1 MFWNPVFQREIR
13 SAVRGGRCFG
23 VAALYAL
30 VLGVVA
36 LNAWP
41 AKEQALF
48 GARVGEQIFKQF
60 RLLQLALALLFA
72 PALTWSAISGE
83 KEGRTWSTLRCT
95 PLKPYQIVSG
105 KLSAAIVQL
114 FLFILAS
121 LPVVSFCFFLGGVD
135 PQEVKVTYVRCAAA
149 ALAAGS
155 AGLFCSGLFRKTYSA
170 IAVTYVIVAAMML
183 LLHPLDQSWR
193 VRRPTFLKSQ
203 RVNGAMSQ
211 RQPVVTPPKPRPRN
225 PQKLSAKSKSTLTAP
240 QLTPPPMPKQVVQ
253 KPKPKTPKK
262 PAASAPARREEKM
275 PIDKAWGMG
284 LCALL
289 FFLGAAR
296 LARRT
301 AESPSSWGHGF
312 TDPQGSE
319 SMNSLTH
326 DPMNPIVVRELRATT
341 HRGRR
346 GFVRVVYALAL
357 LSGGLFLLALWK
369 VGDVGRMKQF
379 FAYYAV
385 GQLGAV
391 MLCAM
396 AIGAYALTVEKE
408 QRTFPLLL
416 STPLS
421 PRAILGGKLF
431 VIYWHVLLLT
441 LTSVPVV
448 VLAVLMQV
456 TAFADGL
463 RLLLAQLAFGFAFA
477 PIGLFFSLR
486 TKRTSRALGWGLTF
500 LLMVSLASIQLLP
513 LTKTLSR
520 SRWGQALMA
529 TNPLQT
535 VYESMRP
542 QDWETRKIQ
551 PPRKPP
557 QDPPNT
563 FRDYMRT
570 PDGRVYVYFYA
581 RRTGRIV
588 QVRDVTELR
597 NPRPEPE
604 NTGWFIEMDDLPFVS
619 AFNLSA
625 LGYLAFAG
633 LLWLLMRRKFR
644 AWTVWTP

>member
-13 SAVRGGRCFG
+13 SAVRGGRCFW

-30 VLGVVA
+30 ALGVVA

-41 AKEQALF
+41 TKEQALF

-105 KLSAAIVQL
+105 KLSAAMVQL
-114 FLFILAS
+114 LLFILAS

-135 PQEVKVTYVRCAAA
+135 PQEVKVTYVRCVAA
-149 ALAAGS
+149 ALAAGG
-155 AGLFCSGLFRKTYSA
+155 AGIFCSGLFRKTYSA
-170 IAVTYVIVAAMML
+170 IAVTYVLVAAMML
-183 LLHPLDQSWR
+183 LLHPLDQPWR
-193 VRRPTFLKSQ
+193 VRRPAFLPKKAAAKKEKS
-203 RVNGAMSQ
+203 VG
-211 RQPVVTPPKPRPRN
+211 PPKPRPRN
-225 PQKLSAKSKSTLTAP
+225 PQKLSAKSQGTLTAP
-240 QLTPPPMPKQVVQ
+240 QLTPPPMPQQVAQ
-253 KPKPKTPKK
+253 KPKPKTPPK
-262 PAASAPARREEKM
+262 PAAPAPPRRAEKM
-275 PIDKAWGMG
+275 PIDKAWGLG

-289 FFLGAAR
+289 FSLGAMR

-301 AESPSSWGHGF
+301 AESTGQWGN
-312 TDPQGSE
+312 E
-319 SMNSLTH
+319 SMDSLPHEPIDSLTLT
-326 DPMNPIVVRELRATT
+326 NPLVARELRATT
-341 HRGRR
+341 QRGRR
-346 GFVRVVYALAL
+346 VFVRVVYALAL

-369 VGDVGRMKQF
+369 VGDVGRMKQL

-391 MLCAM
+391 LLGATAM
-396 AIGAYALTVEKE
+396 GAYALTVEKE
-408 QRTFPLLL
+408 HRTFPLLL

-431 VIYWHVLLLT
+431 VVYWHVLLLT
-441 LTSVPVV
+441 LTSAPVV
-448 VLAVLMQV
+448 VLATLTQV

-463 RLLLAQLAFGFAFA
+463 RLLLAQLTFGFAFA
-477 PIGLFFSLR
+477 LIGLFFSLR
-486 TKRTSRALGWGLTF
+486 AKRTNRALGLGLTF
-500 LLMVSLASIQLLP
+500 LLMVSLTSVQLLP
-513 LTKTLSR
+513 LSKTLSR

-535 VYESMRP
+535 LYESMRP

-551 PPRKPP
+551 PPRQPP
-557 QDPPNT
+557 KDPPNT
-563 FRDYMRT
+563 FRNEVRT
-570 PDGRVYVYFYA
+570 PDGRVYIYFFH
-581 RRTGRIV
+581 RRTGRVV

-604 NTGWFIEMDDLPFVS
+604 DTGWFVEMDDLPLVS
-619 AFNLSA
+619 VFNLSA
-625 LGYLAFAG
+625 LCYLAFAG
-633 LLWLLMRRKFR
+633 LLGLLMRRKFR
-644 AWTVWTP
+644 AWTALTP

>member
-1 MFWNPVFQREIR
+1 MLWNPVFQREMR
-13 SAVRGGRCFG
+13 SAVRGGRCFW

-41 AKEQALF
+41 TKEQALF
-48 GARVGEQIFKQF
+48 GAGVGEQIFKQF

-105 KLSAAIVQL
+105 KLLAAMVQL
-114 FLFILAS
+114 LLFILAS

-135 PQEVKVTYVRCAAA
+135 PQEVKVTYVRCVAA
-149 ALAAGS
+149 ALAAGG
-155 AGLFCSGLFRKTYSA
+155 AGIFCSGLFRRTYSA

-183 LLHPLDQSWR
+183 LLHPLDQPWR
-193 VRRPTFLKSQ
+193 VRRPAFL
-203 RVNGAMSQ
+203 Q
-211 RQPVVTPPKPRPRN
+211 RQTTAQKAKPVEPPMPRPRN
-225 PQKLSAKSKSTLTAP
+225 PQKLSAKSQGVPTAP
-240 QLTPPPMPKQVVQ
+240 QLTPPPIPTQVT
-253 KPKPKTPKK
+253 PKPTPTTPKK
-262 PAASAPARREEKM
+262 TAAAAPARRAEKM
-275 PIDKAWGMG
+275 PLDKAWALG

-289 FFLGAAR
+289 FALGATR

-301 AESPSSWGHGF
+301 AESTGQWFTVSGQSSPENPATCDWQPSI
-312 TDPQGSE
+312 
-319 SMNSLTH
+319 L
-326 DPMNPIVVRELRATT
+326 NPLIARELRATT

-346 GFVRVVYALAL
+346 VFVRVVYALAL
-357 LSGGLFLLALWK
+357 LSGGLFLLALWQ

-391 MLCAM
+391 MLGAVAM
-396 AIGAYALTVEKE
+396 GAYALTVEKE

-421 PRAILGGKLF
+421 ARAILGGKLF

-448 VLAVLMQV
+448 VLAMLTQV
-456 TAFADGL
+456 TAFVEGL

-477 PIGLFFSLR
+477 LIGLFFSLR
-486 TKRTSRALGWGLTF
+486 AKRTSRALGWGLT
-500 LLMVSLASIQLLP
+500 LLLIVSLTSVQLLP

-520 SRWGQALMA
+520 SRWGQVLMA

-535 VYESMRP
+535 LYESLRP
-542 QDWETRKIQ
+542 QDWETRKVQ
-551 PPRKPP
+551 PPRQPP

-563 FRDYMRT
+563 WRDVLRT
-570 PDGRVYVYFYA
+570 PDGRTYIYFYD
-581 RRTGRIV
+581 RRTGRVV
-588 QVRDVTELR
+588 QVRDITELS
-597 NPRPEPE
+597 NPRSQPDD
-604 NTGWFIEMDDLPFVS
+604 TGWFIEMDDLPLVS
-619 AFNLSA
+619 VFNLSA

-633 LLWLLMRRKFR
+633 LLWWMMRRKFR